1 MVTASGTLAGVVG
14 LVVRG
19 VTTLD
24 ERLDS
29 ACLYSLVPAFSAS
42 DRAMIDVLTIT
53 RDGRLAV
60 VEPKAD
66 EDTHLPLQES
76 GLLGGSGVAPLPR

>member
-1 MVTASGTLAGVVG
+1 MATASGTLAGVVG

-19 VTTLD
+19 VSTLD

-29 ACLYSLVPAFSAS
+29 ACLYSQVPVFSVS

-60 VEPKAD
+60 AEPKAN
-66 EDTHLPLQES
+66 EDIHLPLQ
-76 GLLGGSGVAPLPR
+76 GLDYRAGVA